1 MNQGMYQGKTLSLAQ
16 IENGFVELNFD
27 NQSGS
32 VNKFNQQ
39 TLAELREAVDRLKAD
54 ADIKGLLLTSSKS
67 VFVVGADITE
77 FKQMFSSSK
86 EDFIQ
91 ASQVVN
97 GLFSEIEDLPFPS
110 VAAINGF
117 ALGGGFEICL
127 ACDSRVISSKA
138 AVGLPETNLGILPG
152 WGGSV
157 RLPRLAGM
165 FAGIHWIAS
174 GEQQKPQMALS
185 AGAVD
190 AVVEPE
196 ELRTESLKMLAE
208 LADGSRDYQAR
219 RLQKTSPIELSEAEL
234 QATAENFSAA
244 IIGKVGNY
252 FPAPLKAVELITS
265 AATLGRDEAIKLENE
280 AFYEV
285 SRTPQARALVGLFL
299 SDQYIVKLAK
309 NRTRALAEKFTP
321 IKAPAVIGAGIM
333 GGGIAYQNA
342 IKGLPVVMKDI
353 NQDALDLGIKEANK
367 LLGKRVSRGKLSEE
381 KAGQILSSITPTL
394 DDNAISQCDMVV
406 EAVVEL
412 EAVKKQVLPA
422 VELLVADNS
431 FITSN
436 TSTISINR
444 LAESLQRPEN
454 FCGMH
459 FFNPVHAMPL
469 VEIIRGEK
477 TSDETIAA
485 VSAYALALGKKPIV
499 VNDCP
504 GFLVNRVLFALLF
517 GLEMMLAEGADFQQ
531 IDRVMEA
538 WGLPMGPAYLMDV
551 VGIDTIKH
559 CYPVL
564 TNGLPERFVK
574 AENWPTDLIFK
585 ADRLGQKNGLGYY
598 KYELNDKG
606 KPAKLVD
613 PDVIAMFESQFGEAK
628 MFDKQ
633 EITDRLM
640 IAMAMEMV
648 HCLEEGI
655 VASPAEADMSLIYG
669 VGFPVFHGGIC
680 RWMDEV
686 GLQEVCDRADKY
698 NHLSELYRPT
708 EKLRQM
714 AANGESFYS

>member
-1 MNQGMYQGKTLSLAQ
+1 MYQGKTLSLAQ

-39 TLAELREAVDRLKAD
+39 TLAELREAVDILKAS
-54 ADIKGLLLTSSKS
+54 ADIKGLLLSSRKS

-77 FKQMFSSSK
+77 FKGMFASSK
-86 EDFIQ
+86 EHFIQ
-91 ASQVVN
+91 ASQIVN
-97 GLFSEIEDLPFPS
+97 GLFSEIEDLPYPS

-117 ALGGGFEICL
+117 ALGGGFEICM
-127 ACDSRVISSKA
+127 ACDNRVISNKA
-138 AVGLPETNLGILPG
+138 AVGLPETKLGILPG

-165 FAGIHWIAS
+165 FIGIHWISS
-174 GEQQKPQMALS
+174 GEQQKPKMALD
-185 AGAVD
+185 AGVVD

-196 ELRTESLKMLAE
+196 QLREESLKMLAE

-219 RLQKTSPIELSEAEL
+219 RVQKTSPIDLSEAEL
-234 QATAENFSAA
+234 KGAAENFRAA

-252 FPAPLKAVELITS
+252 FPAPLKAVELICS
-265 AATLGRDEAIKLENE
+265 SATLSRDEAIRLENE

-285 SRTPQARALVGLFL
+285 TRTPQARALVGLFL

-309 NRTRALAEKFTP
+309 NRSRALAEKFTP
-321 IKAPAVIGAGIM
+321 VKAPAVIGAGIM

-342 IKGLPVVMKDI
+342 IRGLPVVMKDI
-353 NQDALDLGIKEANK
+353 NQAALDLGVKEASK

-381 KAGQILSSITPTL
+381 KAANILGSITPTL
-394 DDNAISQCDMVV
+394 DDAAISQADMVV

-422 VELLVADNS
+422 VESLVS
-431 FITSN
+431 ESTFITSN

-469 VEIIRGEK
+469 VEIIRGET

-531 IDRVMEA
+531 IDKVMEA

-564 TNGLPERFVK
+564 TEGLPERFVK
-574 AENWPTDLIFK
+574 GENWPTDLIFN

-613 PDVIAMFESQFGEAK
+613 PDVIAMFETQFGEAK
-628 MFDKQ
+628 IFDKQ

-640 IAMAMEMV
+640 VAMAMEMV

-655 VASPAEADMSLIYG
+655 VGSPAEADMALVYG

-680 RWMDEV
+680 RWMDET
-686 GLQEVCDRADKY
+686 GLQEVCDRADRY
-698 NHLSELYRPT
+698 TNLSELYRPT
-708 EKLRQM
+708 ERLRQM
-714 AANGESFYS
+714 AANGETFYL

>member
-1 MNQGMYQGKTLSLAQ
+1 MYQGKTLSLAQ

-39 TLAELREAVDRLKAD
+39 TLAELREAVDILKAST
-54 ADIKGLLLTSSKS
+54 DIKGLLLSSSKS

-77 FKQMFSSSK
+77 FKGMFASSK
-86 EDFIQ
+86 EHFIQ
-91 ASQVVN
+91 ASQFVN
-97 GLFSEIEDLPFPS
+97 GLFSEIEDLPYPS

-117 ALGGGFEICL
+117 ALGGGFEICM

-138 AVGLPETNLGILPG
+138 AVGLPETKLGILPG

-165 FAGIHWIAS
+165 FVGIHWISS
-174 GEQQKPQMALS
+174 GDQQKPDMALN
-185 AGAVD
+185 AGVVD

-196 ELRTESLKMLAE
+196 KLRDESLKMLAE
-208 LADGSRDYQAR
+208 LADGNRDYQAR
-219 RLQKTSPIELSEAEL
+219 RVQKTSPIELSEAEL
-234 QATAENFSAA
+234 QAAGENFRAA

-252 FPAPLKAVELITS
+252 FPAPLKAVELICS
-265 AATLGRDEAIKLENE
+265 SATLSRDEAIRLENE
-280 AFYEV
+280 AFYEMT
-285 SRTPQARALVGLFL
+285 RTPQARALVGLFL
-299 SDQYIVKLAK
+299 SDQTIVKLAK
-309 NRTRALAEKFTP
+309 NRSRALAEKFTP
-321 IKAPAVIGAGIM
+321 VHAPAVIGAGIM

-342 IKGLPVVMKDI
+342 IRGLPVVMKDI
-353 NQDALDLGIKEANK
+353 NQAALDLGIKEASK

-381 KAGQILSSITPTL
+381 KAANILGSITPTL
-394 DDNAISQCDMVV
+394 DDAAISQVDMVV

-422 VELLVADNS
+422 VESLVSDRA

-469 VEIIRGEK
+469 VEIIRGEN

-531 IDRVMEA
+531 IDKVMEA

-564 TNGLPERFVK
+564 TEGLPERFVK
-574 AENWPTDLIFK
+574 GENWPTDLIFN

-606 KPAKLVD
+606 KPAKLID
-613 PDVIAMFESQFGEAK
+613 PDVIAMFETQFGAAK
-628 MFDKQ
+628 IFDKQ

-680 RWMDEV
+680 RWMDET
-686 GLQEVCDRADKY
+686 GLQEVCDRADRY
-698 NHLSELYRPT
+698 THLSELYRPT

-714 AANGESFYS
+714 AANGETFYL

>member
-1 MNQGMYQGKTLSLAQ
+1 MYQGKTLSLTQ

-27 NQSGS
+27 NQGGS

-39 TLAELREAVDRLKAD
+39 TLAELREAIDILKASTETE
-54 ADIKGLLLTSSKS
+54 GLLLTSSKS

-77 FKQMFSSSK
+77 FKQMFASSK

-91 ASQVVN
+91 ASQSVN

-110 VAAINGF
+110 LAAINGF

-127 ACDSRVISSKA
+127 ACDYRVISSKA

-157 RLPRLAGM
+157 RLPRVAGM

-174 GEQQKPQMALS
+174 GEQQKPEMALS

-196 ELRTESLKMLAE
+196 QLRTESLKMLAE
-208 LADGSRDYQAR
+208 LANGSRDYRLR
-219 RLQKTSPIELSEAEL
+219 RVQKTSAIELSVEEL
-234 QATAENFSAA
+234 KATAENFQAA

-252 FPAPLKAVELITS
+252 FPAPLRAVELITS
-265 AATLGRDEAIKLENE
+265 SALLGRDDAIRMENE
-280 AFYEV
+280 AFYDM

-309 NRTRALAEKFTP
+309 NRSRELAEKFTP
-321 IKAPAVIGAGIM
+321 VKAPAVIGAGIM

-353 NQDALDLGIKEANK
+353 TQDALDLGVKEAGK

-381 KAGQILSSITPTL
+381 KAAQILSSITPTL
-394 DDNAISQCDMVV
+394 DDEPVSSSDMVV

-412 EAVKKQVLPA
+412 ESVKKQVLPA
-422 VELLVADNS
+422 LESLVAES
-431 FITSN
+431 AFITSN

-444 LAESLQRPEN
+444 LAESLQRPQN

-517 GLEMMLAEGADFQQ
+517 GLEIMLAEGADFQQ
-531 IDRVMEA
+531 IDKVMEA

-551 VGIDTIKH
+551 VGIDTINH

-564 TNGLPERFVK
+564 TGGLPERFVK
-574 AENWPTDLIFK
+574 GENWPTDLIFN
-585 ADRLGQKNGLGYY
+585 ANRLGQKNGLGYY

-613 PDVIAMFESQFGEAK
+613 PDVVAMFEAQFGPAK
-628 MFDKQ
+628 MLDKQ

-640 IAMAMEMV
+640 LAMAMEMV
-648 HCLEEGI
+648 HCLEEGV

-680 RWMDEV
+680 RWMDET
-686 GLQEVCDRADKY
+686 GLPEICDRADQY
-698 NHLSELYRPT
+698 TYLSDLYRPT
-708 EKLRQM
+708 EKLREM
-714 AANGESFYS
+714 AANGESFYG

>member
-1 MNQGMYQGKTLSLAQ
+1 MYQGKTLSLAQ

-39 TLAELREAVDRLKAD
+39 TLAELREAVDILKAS
-54 ADIKGLLLTSSKS
+54 ADIKGLFLSSSKS
-67 VFVVGADITE
+67 VFVVGADITK
-77 FKQMFSSSK
+77 FKGMFASSK
-86 EDFIQ
+86 AHFIQ
-91 ASQVVN
+91 ASQIVN
-97 GLFSEIEDLPFPS
+97 GLFSEIEDLPYPS

-117 ALGGGFEICL
+117 ALGGGFEICM
-127 ACDSRVISSKA
+127 ACDNRVISSKA
-138 AVGLPETNLGILPG
+138 AVGLPETKLGILPG

-165 FAGIHWIAS
+165 FVGIHWISS
-174 GEQQKPQMALS
+174 GEQQKPKMALD
-185 AGAVD
+185 AGVVD

-196 ELRTESLKMLAE
+196 QLREESLKMLAE
-208 LADGSRDYQAR
+208 LADGGRDYQAR
-219 RLQKTSPIELSEAEL
+219 RVQKTSPIDLSEAEL
-234 QATAENFSAA
+234 KGAAENFRTA

-252 FPAPLKAVELITS
+252 FPAPLKAVELICS
-265 AATLGRDEAIKLENE
+265 SATLSRDEAIRLENE

-285 SRTPQARALVGLFL
+285 TRTPQARALVGLFL

-309 NRTRALAEKFTP
+309 NRSRALAEKFTP
-321 IKAPAVIGAGIM
+321 VKAPAVIGAGIM

-342 IKGLPVVMKDI
+342 IRGLPVVMKDI
-353 NQDALDLGIKEANK
+353 NQAALDLGVKEASK

-381 KAGQILSSITPTL
+381 KAANILGSITPTL
-394 DDNAISQCDMVV
+394 DDAAISQADMVV

-422 VELLVADNS
+422 VESLVSDS
-431 FITSN
+431 TFITSN

-469 VEIIRGEK
+469 VEIIRGEN

-531 IDRVMEA
+531 IDKVMEA

-564 TNGLPERFVK
+564 TEGLPERFVK
-574 AENWPTDLIFK
+574 GENWPTDLIFN

-613 PDVIAMFESQFGEAK
+613 PDVIAMFETQFGEAK
-628 MFDKQ
+628 IFDKQ

-640 IAMAMEMV
+640 VAMAMEMV

-680 RWMDEV
+680 RWMDET
-686 GLQEVCDRADKY
+686 GLQEVCDRADRY
-698 NHLSELYRPT
+698 THLSELYRPK

-714 AANGESFYS
+714 ASNGETFYL

>member
-1 MNQGMYQGKTLSLAQ
+1 MFQGKTLGLAQ
-16 IENGFVELNFD
+16 IENGFVELNFN
-27 NQSGS
+27 NQADS

-39 TLAELREAVDRLKAD
+39 TLAELREALDILKASD
-54 ADIKGLLLTSSKS
+54 DIKGLLLSSSKS

-77 FKQMFSSSK
+77 FKGMFASSK
-86 EDFIQ
+86 ENFIQ
-91 ASQVVN
+91 ASQIVN
-97 GLFSEIEDLPFPS
+97 GLFSEIEDLPYPS

-127 ACDSRVISSKA
+127 ACDYRVISSKA
-138 AVGLPETNLGILPG
+138 AVGLPETKLGILPG

-165 FAGIHWIAS
+165 FVGIHWISS
-174 GEQQKPQMALS
+174 GEQQKPKMALD

-190 AVVEPE
+190 ALVEPE
-196 ELRTESLKMLAE
+196 QLRDASLKMLAE
-208 LADGSRDYQAR
+208 LADGSRDYQTR
-219 RLQKTSPIELSEAEL
+219 RVQKTSPIELSEAEL
-234 QATAENFSAA
+234 QAAGENFKAA

-252 FPAPLKAVELITS
+252 FPAPLKAVELICS
-265 AATLGRDEAIKLENE
+265 SATLPRDEAIRLENE

-285 SRTPQARALVGLFL
+285 TRTPQARALVGLFL
-299 SDQYIVKLAK
+299 NDQTIVKLAK
-309 NRTRALAEKFTP
+309 NRSRALAETFTP
-321 IKAPAVIGAGIM
+321 VKAPAVIGAGIM

-353 NQDALDLGIKEANK
+353 NQAALDLGIKEANK
-367 LLGKRVSRGKLSEE
+367 LLGKRVSRGRLSEE
-381 KAGQILSSITPTL
+381 KAATILASITPTL
-394 DDNAISQCDMVV
+394 DDTAISQSDMVV

-422 VELLVADNS
+422 VEALVIDNA
-431 FITSN
+431 FIASN
-436 TSTISINR
+436 TSTISINS
-444 LAESLQRPEN
+444 LAKSLQRPEN

-469 VEIIRGEK
+469 VEIIRGEN
-477 TSDETIAA
+477 TSDECIAA

-517 GLEMMLAEGADFQQ
+517 GLEIMLAEGADFQQ
-531 IDRVMEA
+531 IDKVMEA

-574 AENWPTDLIFK
+574 GENWPTDLIFN

-613 PDVIAMFESQFGEAK
+613 PNVIAMFETQFGAAK

-640 IAMAMEMV
+640 LAMAMEMV

-680 RWMDEV
+680 RWMDET
-686 GLQEVCDRADKY
+686 GLQEICDRADRY
-698 NHLSELYRPT
+698 TYLSELYRPT

-714 AANGESFYS
+714 AANGESFYA

>member
-1 MNQGMYQGKTLSLAQ
+1 MYQGKTLSLAQ

-39 TLAELREAVDRLKAD
+39 TLAELREALDILKASTD
-54 ADIKGLLLTSSKS
+54 TKGLLLSSSKS

-77 FKQMFSSSK
+77 FKQMFAFSK
-86 EDFIQ
+86 EQFIQ
-91 ASQVVN
+91 TSRIVN
-97 GLFSEIEDLPFPS
+97 GLFSEIEDLPYPS

-127 ACDSRVISSKA
+127 ACDCRVISSKA
-138 AVGLPETNLGILPG
+138 AVGLPETKLGILPG

-165 FAGIHWIAS
+165 FVGIHWISS
-174 GEQQKPQMALS
+174 GEQQKPKMALD

-190 AVVEPE
+190 ALVEPE
-196 ELRTESLKMLAE
+196 QLRDESLKMLAQ

-219 RLQKTSPIELSEAEL
+219 RVQKISPIELSEAEL
-234 QATAENFSAA
+234 QAAGENFRAA

-252 FPAPLKAVELITS
+252 FPAPLKAVELICS
-265 AATLGRDEAIKLENE
+265 SATLPRDEAIQLENE

-285 SRTPQARALVGLFL
+285 TRTPQARALVGLFL

-309 NRTRALAEKFTP
+309 NRSRALAETFTP
-321 IKAPAVIGAGIM
+321 VKAPSLIGAGIM

-342 IKGLPVVMKDI
+342 MKGLPVIMKDI
-353 NQDALDLGIKEANK
+353 NQDALDLGIKEASK
-367 LLGKRVSRGKLSEE
+367 LLGKRVSRGRLSEE
-381 KAGQILSSITPTL
+381 KAADILASITATL
-394 DDNAISQCDMVV
+394 DDAAIRSSDMVV

-412 EAVKKQVLPA
+412 DGVKKQVLAA
-422 VELLVADNS
+422 VESLVSSNA

-436 TSTISINR
+436 TSTISINS
-444 LAESLQRPEN
+444 LAKSLQRPEN

-469 VEIIRGEK
+469 VEIIRGEN
-477 TSDETIAA
+477 TSDECIAA

-517 GLEMMLAEGADFQQ
+517 GLEIMLAEGADFQQ
-531 IDRVMEA
+531 VDKVMEA

-551 VGIDTIKH
+551 IGIDTINH

-574 AENWPTDLIFK
+574 GENWPTELIFN

-613 PDVIAMFESQFGEAK
+613 RDVIAMFESQFGESK
-628 MFDKQ
+628 ILDKQ

-640 IAMAMEMV
+640 LAMAMEMV

-680 RWMDEV
+680 RWMDET
-686 GLQEVCDRADKY
+686 GLQEICDRADRY
-698 NHLSELYRPT
+698 THLSELYRPT
-708 EKLRQM
+708 AKLREM
-714 AANGESFYS
+714 AAKGETFYI

>member
-1 MNQGMYQGKTLSLAQ
+1 MYQGKTLSLAQ

-39 TLAELREAVDRLKAD
+39 TLAELREALDILKASTD
-54 ADIKGLLLTSSKS
+54 TKGLLLSSSKS

-77 FKQMFSSSK
+77 FKQMFAFSK
-86 EDFIQ
+86 EQFIQ
-91 ASQVVN
+91 TSRIVN
-97 GLFSEIEDLPFPS
+97 GLFSEIEDLPYPS

-127 ACDSRVISSKA
+127 ACDCRVISSKA
-138 AVGLPETNLGILPG
+138 AVGLPETKLGILPG

-165 FAGIHWIAS
+165 FVGIHWISS
-174 GEQQKPQMALS
+174 GEQQKPKMALD

-190 AVVEPE
+190 ALVEPE
-196 ELRTESLKMLAE
+196 QLRDESLKMLAQ

-219 RLQKTSPIELSEAEL
+219 RVQKISPIELSEAEL
-234 QATAENFSAA
+234 QAAGENFRAA

-252 FPAPLKAVELITS
+252 FPAPLKAVELICS
-265 AATLGRDEAIKLENE
+265 SATLPRDEAIQLENE

-285 SRTPQARALVGLFL
+285 TRTPQARALVGLFL

-309 NRTRALAEKFTP
+309 NRSRALAETFTP
-321 IKAPAVIGAGIM
+321 VKAPSVIGAGIM

-342 IKGLPVVMKDI
+342 MKGLPVIMKDI
-353 NQDALDLGIKEANK
+353 NQDALDLGIKEASK
-367 LLGKRVSRGKLSEE
+367 LLGKRVSRGRLSEE
-381 KAGQILSSITPTL
+381 KAADILASITATL
-394 DDNAISQCDMVV
+394 DDAAIRSSDMVV

-412 EAVKKQVLPA
+412 DGVKKQVLAA
-422 VELLVADNS
+422 VESLVSSNA

-436 TSTISINR
+436 TSTISINS
-444 LAESLQRPEN
+444 LAKSLQRPEN

-469 VEIIRGEK
+469 VEIIRGEN
-477 TSDETIAA
+477 TSDECIAA

-517 GLEMMLAEGADFQQ
+517 GLEIMLAEGADFQQ
-531 IDRVMEA
+531 VDKVMEA

-551 VGIDTIKH
+551 IGIDTINH

-574 AENWPTDLIFK
+574 GENWPTELIFN

-613 PDVIAMFESQFGEAK
+613 RDVIAMFESQFGESK
-628 MFDKQ
+628 ILDKQ

-640 IAMAMEMV
+640 LAMAMEMV

-680 RWMDEV
+680 RWMDET
-686 GLQEVCDRADKY
+686 GLQEICDRADRY
-698 NHLSELYRPT
+698 THLSELYRPT
-708 EKLRQM
+708 AKLREM
-714 AANGESFYS
+714 AAKGETFYI